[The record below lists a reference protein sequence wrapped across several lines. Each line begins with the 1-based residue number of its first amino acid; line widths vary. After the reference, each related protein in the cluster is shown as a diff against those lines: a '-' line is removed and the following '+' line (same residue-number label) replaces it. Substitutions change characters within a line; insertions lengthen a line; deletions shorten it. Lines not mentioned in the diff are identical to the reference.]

1 MITKTLN
8 RKLLFLM
15 LIAAILPITIISF
28 TNFLI
33 SNQGYSEL
41 VNSQQQT
48 IQNAVTSQYSKASE
62 ELLQITSAYASNEE
76 LVSAIK
82 SKEQQQ
88 IANTTD
94 EIFQRLQVEH
104 NMEVFEIGDN
114 KGTVLYRAH
123 SPEKYGDDKSE
134 QPAIQAALNGES
146 LEGFAFGSSGLN
158 IRAFI
163 PIESNGKTIGTL
175 QTGINDVFLQ
185 NIKESLPGVSINLY
199 DQNGEVLVTT
209 EESNTQKISNN
220 TLEEVLSGK
229 TVTEKNNDSLFTNI
243 PMFEPTD
250 TEIIGFVQIK
260 QDISGVN
267 SIIARNQVSTFTI
280 LGITLVLVIVFS
292 ILFSRSITRP
302 LKRVVHHMN
311 EISNGNL
318 QVEEITYKGKDELKQ
333 LCESVNIMKDNLKE
347 IISNV
352 TMASQSL
359 TSQSEELSQSAEE
372 VKEGSEQIA
381 TTMEELSSGTESQAT
396 NTTNLFETMEDF
408 VAKIQQANNNGDDMT
423 SMSSA
428 VLQKTKEGSQLMQR
442 SVSQMQMIDKIVKE
456 SITKLHGLE
465 EQSKE
470 ISTLVQVINEIAE
483 QTNLLAL
490 NAAIEAARAGEHGK
504 GFAVVAD
511 EVRKLA
517 EQVGESVKDI
527 TNIVSSIQTET
538 GSVVQSL
545 NGGYKEV
552 GEGKKQIE
560 LTGETFQTIN
570 GSVTEMVTKVQDT
583 SNNLKDILDNSNEM
597 KTSIEEIASI
607 SEESAAGVEE
617 VAASAQQSATS
628 MEEITRNTIEL
639 AKLSED
645 LTSQAK
651 RFKL

>member
-8 RKLLFLM
+8 RKMLFLM
-15 LIAAILPITIISF
+15 IIAAILPITIIAI
-28 TNFLI
+28 TNFFI
-33 SNQGYSEL
+33 SNQGYTEL
-41 VNSQQQT
+41 IDSQQQT
-48 IQNAVTSQYSKASE
+48 IQNSVTSQYTKASE
-62 ELLQITSAYASNEE
+62 ELLQLTSTYASNEE

-104 NMEVFEIGDN
+104 NVEVFEIGDN
-114 KGTVLYRAH
+114 EGAVLYRAH
-123 SPEKYGDDKSE
+123 NPEKYGDDKSG
-134 QPAIQAALNGES
+134 QAAIQSALNGEG

-163 PIESNGKTIGTL
+163 PIKSNGETIGTL

-199 DQNGEVLVTT
+199 DGNGEVLVTT
-209 EESNTQKISNN
+209 EENNTKKISDN
-220 TLEEVLSGK
+220 TLEEVLSGEI
-229 TVTEKNNDSLFTNI
+229 VTEKHNDSLLTNI
-243 PMFEPTD
+243 PMFEPTN

-267 SIIARNQVSTFTI
+267 SIIARSQFINFSI
-280 LGITLVLVIVFS
+280 LGITLILVIVFS
-292 ILFSRSITRP
+292 ILFSRSITIP
-302 LKRVVHHMN
+302 MKRVVQHMN

-318 QVEEITYKGKDELKQ
+318 QVDEITYKGKDELKQ
-333 LCESVNIMKDNLKE
+333 LCESVNMMKDNLKE

-352 TMASQSL
+352 TMTSQNL
-359 TSQSEELSQSAEE
+359 TYQSEELSQSAEE
-372 VKEGSEQIA
+372 VKQGSEQIA
-381 TTMEELSSGTESQAT
+381 TTMEELSSGTESQST
-396 NTTNLFETMEDF
+396 NTTTLFESMESF
-408 VAKIQQANNNGDDMT
+408 VAKIQRANNNGDDMT

-428 VLQKTKEGSQLMQR
+428 VLQKTEEGSHLMQR

-456 SITKLHGLE
+456 SISKLNGLE

-470 ISTLVQVINEIAE
+470 ISSLVQVINEIAE

-527 TNIVSSIQTET
+527 TNIVSNIQTET

-552 GEGKKQIE
+552 NEGKQQIE
-560 LTGETFQTIN
+560 LTEETFQTIN
-570 GSVTEMVTKVQDT
+570 GSVTEMVSKVQDT
-583 SNNLKDILDNSNEM
+583 SNNLKDILDSSNDM
-597 KTSIEEIASI
+597 KTSIEEIASV

-617 VAASAQQSATS
+617 VAASAQQSASS

-639 AKLSED
+639 AKLSEG